1 MKEIKGQLIFAT
13 VADDAS
19 GIHLRIA
26 TDDNKLEVAFL
37 PVNEQL
43 GDISLILKDGMDAKK
58 ELQTVCNLLN
68 GYSEKKDGTLIPMS
82 GYKPRNITI
91 KIQ

>member
-19 GIHLRIA
+19 GIHLRVA
-26 TDDNKLEVAFL
+26 TDKNKLEVAFL
-37 PVNEQL
+37 PVNEQI
-43 GDISLILKDGMDAKK
+43 GDISLILKEGMDAKK

-68 GYSEKKDGTLIPMS
+68 GYNEESDGTLTPMN
-82 GYKPRNITI
+82 GYRQRKVI
-91 KIQ
+91 IQTQ